1 MLSIDPEKRMSAQG
15 AVDYLEGKCKPKEY
29 EKNAEKIALFGD
41 VSAEKLRKMM
51 EMEGFKSFLGFKIN
65 EIKEETKEKGEKEDK
80 GKKEEKGET
89 KKEKRE
95 NEEKKEKRET
105 KEEKREKKRK
115 NAEKKLKFIIEN
127 LLNVE
132 KSLQRFLKKLEK
144 RKEFCDQ

>member
-1 MLSIDPEKRMSAQG
+1 MLDIEPEKRMSAQG
-15 AVDYLEGKCKPKEY
+15 AVDYLEGKCKPKKF

-41 VSAEKLRKMM
+41 VSAEKLREMM
-51 EMEGFKSFLGFKIN
+51 EMEGFKSFLGFKKN

-80 GKKEEKGET
+80 GETKEKGET

-95 NEEKKEKRET
+95 
-105 KEEKREKKRK
+105 KKRK
-115 NAEKKLKFIIEN
+115 KAEKKLKLIIEN